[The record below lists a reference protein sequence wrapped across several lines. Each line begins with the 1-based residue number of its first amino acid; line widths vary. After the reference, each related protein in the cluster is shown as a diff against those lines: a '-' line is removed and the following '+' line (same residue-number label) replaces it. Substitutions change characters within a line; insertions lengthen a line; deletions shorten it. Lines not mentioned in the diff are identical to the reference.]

1 MDSVHVEWTLVE
13 KQKEGIRMSNL
24 YLKRIYEPY
33 DESDGFRILV
43 DRLWPRGISKE
54 AAKLT
59 AWQKDIAP
67 SPELRKWFC
76 HKPELFEE
84 FRAKYIEELRTDEQ
98 KQMIINE
105 IITLTSKGRVT
116 LLYGAK
122 DHVYNHA
129 IVLQEELNRIVDEE
143 K

>member
-1 MDSVHVEWTLVE
+1 VE
-13 KQKEGIRMSNL
+13 IFF
-24 YLKRIYEPY
+24 LKRIYEPY

-43 DRLWPRGISKE
+43 DRIWPRGISKE

-59 AWQKDIAP
+59 AWHKDVAP

-84 FRAKYIEELRTDEQ
+84 FRTKYIEELRTDEQ
-98 KQMIINE
+98 KQSIINDL
-105 IITLTSKGRVT
+105 ISMRSKGKVT

-122 DHVYNHA
+122 DPVYNHA
-129 IVLQEELNRIVDEE
+129 IVLQEELNRITL
-143 K
+143 

>member
-1 MDSVHVEWTLVE
+1 MGDFF
-13 KQKEGIRMSNL
+13 
-24 YLKRIYEPY
+24 LKRVYEPY

-43 DRLWPRGISKE
+43 DRVWPRGISKE

-59 AWQKDIAP
+59 AWQKEVAP

-84 FRAKYIEELRTDEQ
+84 FRTKYIEELRTDELKQ
-98 KQMIINE
+98 KIIE
-105 IITLTSKGRVT
+105 DIIIMTSKGKVT

-122 DHVYNHA
+122 DPVYNHA
-129 IVLQEELNRIVDEE
+129 IVLQEELNKIINEV
-143 K
+143 KA

>member
-1 MDSVHVEWTLVE
+1 M
-13 KQKEGIRMSNL
+13 EGFLMGDFF
-24 YLKRIYEPY
+24 LKRVYEPY

-43 DRLWPRGISKE
+43 DRIWPRGISKE

-59 AWQKDIAP
+59 AWQKEIAP

-84 FRAKYIEELRTDEQ
+84 FRTKYIEELRTDEQ
-98 KQMIINE
+98 KQGMINE
-105 IITLTSKGRVT
+105 LITMRSKGKVT

-122 DHVYNHA
+122 DSVYNHA
-129 IVLQEELNRIVDEE
+129 IVLQEELNRSID
-143 K
+143 

>member
-1 MDSVHVEWTLVE
+1 M
-13 KQKEGIRMSNL
+13 
-24 YLKRIYEPY
+24 KRVYEPC

-59 AWQKDIAP
+59 AWQKEVAP

-84 FRAKYIEELRTDEQ
+84 FRVKYIEELRTDEQ
-98 KQMIINE
+98 KQKIINE
-105 IITLTSKGRVT
+105 IITMTSKGRVT

-122 DHVYNHA
+122 DPVYNHA
-129 IVLQEELNRIVDEE
+129 IVLQEELTELLM

>member
-1 MDSVHVEWTLVE
+1 
-13 KQKEGIRMSNL
+13 MSNL
-24 YLKRIYEPY
+24 FLKRIYEPY
-33 DESDGFRILV
+33 DELDGYRILV
-43 DRLWPRGISKE
+43 DRLWPRGISKD

-59 AWQKDIAP
+59 AWQKEIAP

-84 FRAKYIEELRTDEQ
+84 FRTKYIEELRTDEQ
-98 KQMIINE
+98 KQKIIDE
-105 IITLTSKGRVT
+105 INTMTTKGRVT

-122 DHVYNHA
+122 DPVYNHA
-129 IVLQEELNRIVDEE
+129 IVLLEELSRI

>member
-1 MDSVHVEWTLVE
+1 MEDFF
-13 KQKEGIRMSNL
+13 
-24 YLKRIYEPY
+24 LKRVYEPC

-59 AWQKDIAP
+59 AWQKEVAP

-84 FRAKYIEELRTDEQ
+84 FRVKYIEELRTDEQ
-98 KQMIINE
+98 KQKIINE
-105 IITLTSKGRVT
+105 IITMTSKGRVT

-122 DHVYNHA
+122 DPVYNHA
-129 IVLQEELNRIVDEE
+129 IVLQEELTELLM

>member
-1 MDSVHVEWTLVE
+1 MGDFF
-13 KQKEGIRMSNL
+13 
-24 YLKRIYEPY
+24 LKRVYESY

-54 AAKLT
+54 AARLT
-59 AWQKDIAP
+59 AWQKEVAP

-84 FRAKYIEELRTDEQ
+84 FRVKYIEELRTDEQ
-98 KQMIINE
+98 KQKIIKE
-105 IITLTSKGRVT
+105 IITMTSKGRVT

-122 DHVYNHA
+122 DPVYNHA
-129 IVLQEELNRIVDEE
+129 IVLQDELNKIID
-143 K
+143 